1 MKSADW
7 VRSLVGETP
16 VILPSLLAADFANLV
31 SEVRRL
37 EAAGAKVLHI
47 DVMDGHFVPNIS
59 IGVPVVESLR
69 KITNLKLDV
78 HLMITNPEKF
88 IVPFQKAGADSILFH
103 VEVVPE
109 PRDLLRKIRDLG
121 VAPGLVSNPTTPVEK
136 LLPWVDDAD
145 IILTMSVQPGF
156 GGQKLNP
163 EVFDKIRT
171 LRKHIRPDTLLSIDG
186 GVNEKTIAACAQAGV
201 QLFVAGTGVFDAD
214 DYTQRMADLKK
225 LATREPH
232 HQHSDDVLFNT
243 LPAGIS

>member
-1 MKSADW
+1 MESVDW
-7 VRSLVGETP
+7 VQSLVKDTP
-16 VILPSLLAADFANLV
+16 LILPSLLAADFANLE

-69 KITNLKLDV
+69 KITDLKLDV
-78 HLMITNPEKF
+78 HLMITDPEKF

-109 PRDLLRKIRDLG
+109 PGDLLRKIRDLG
-121 VAPGLVSNPTTPVEK
+121 VAPGLVSNPDTPVEK
-136 LLPWVDDAD
+136 LLPWADDAD

-163 EVFDKIRT
+163 KVFDKIRT
-171 LRKHIRPDTLLSIDG
+171 LRQHVRSDTLLSIDG
-186 GVNEKTIAACAQAGV
+186 GVNEKTIAECAKAGA
-201 QLFVAGTGVFDAD
+201 QLLVAGTGVFEAD
-214 DYTQRMADLKK
+214 DYTKRMADLRD
-225 LATREPH
+225 LAMRELPH
-232 HQHSDDVLFNT
+232 HSKDVPFNRS
-243 LPAGIS
+243 PAGIS